1 MQFFSRVRENFRAR
15 PGLQPGEI
23 ARVINMPVGEQDG
36 FDEIGLEPQPA
47 NKPADEERFTD
58 HAGVNHHARITLF
71 EQVTTAHDSANG
83 VKSRWHIAHA
93 DAFSTAPAGLKEV
106 RALRWLCGSN
116 SVSNMSKIVGIDL
129 GTTNSLVATVDSG
142 IPYVIAD
149 ADGRRLTPSV
159 VHYPAADATPV
170 VGHSAHRVRAVRP
183 TETVYSVKRFIGRRG
198 TEISEEDKS
207 VSFPLNAT
215 VAGSVMISLHGR
227 NFTPEEISAEV
238 LKKLK
243 RDSEAALGET
253 VARAV
258 ITVPAYFNDAQRNA
272 TKRAGE
278 IAGFTVERIINE
290 PTAAA
295 LAYGLDKLK
304 EKSKIAVY
312 DLGGGTFDL
321 SVLELSEGVFQVLAT
336 NGNTRLGGDD
346 LDRRLVDLLVAKIRE
361 AGGPKLTRS
370 HQREEAEITS
380 VELGNPSPHVGSY
393 DRLVTLARVREAAE
407 LAKIRLSTVAETEIT
422 LPFLT
427 PDFSFHYQLTR
438 AELEHVTRDIILRTR
453 QHCLRAL
460 ADAKLE
466 PKDLDQVILVGG
478 QTRMPL
484 VRELVSE
491 WFGCAEFEET
501 RGTLRLG
508 AEYHRPAG
516 PQLNTSQN
524 PDEAVALGAAIQA
537 EILSGGFKQVLLL
550 DVTPLSLGVET
561 FGGLMNVI
569 IPRNS
574 TIPVKAG
581 EMFTT
586 AVDNQH
592 SMLIH
597 VLQGERERARDNWS
611 LGKFTL
617 EFEAAPRGVPRVGVQ
632 FEIDAN
638 GILHV
643 LARDTRTGRE
653 RIVEMKSAVDVDD
666 AAVAK
671 MVEESV
677 EHAFTDLATRRW
689 VEAKLKANELLA
701 ATRKGLA
708 DCEAELDADYAAQ
721 VSTAMGEVERALA
734 TEVSAS
740 GAGDIKR
747 LQAACAALDEA
758 TKPLADVLMDKAME
772 AMLRKRGAIS

>member
-1 MQFFSRVRENFRAR
+1 M
-15 PGLQPGEI
+15 
-23 ARVINMPVGEQDG
+23 
-36 FDEIGLEPQPA
+36 
-47 NKPADEERFTD
+47 
-58 HAGVNHHARITLF
+58 
-71 EQVTTAHDSANG
+71 
-83 VKSRWHIAHA
+83 KSFVCFVCFVVQSPPH
-93 DAFSTAPAGLKEV
+93 
-106 RALRWLCGSN
+106 
-116 SVSNMSKIVGIDL
+116 MSKIVGIDL

-142 IPYVIAD
+142 IPFVIAD
-149 ADGRRLTPSV
+149 VEGRRLTPSV
-159 VHYPAADATPV
+159 VHWPARDAEPI
-170 VGHSAHRVRAVRP
+170 VGHAANRVRLVKPA
-183 TETVYSVKRFIGRRG
+183 ETVYSVKRFIGLRG
-198 TEISEEDKS
+198 VDLTPEEMR
-207 VSFPLNAT
+207 VTYPIT
-215 VAGSVMISLHGR
+215 GQGSGPVRTPIHGR
-227 NFTPEEISAEV
+227 DFLPEEISAEV

-243 RDSEAALGET
+243 RDAEAALGEAVT
-253 VARAV
+253 RAV
-258 ITVPAYFNDAQRNA
+258 ITVPAYFNDAQRSA

-278 IAGFTVERIINE
+278 LAGFTVERIINE

-321 SVLELSEGVFQVLAT
+321 SILELSEGVFQVLAT

-346 LDRRLVDLLVAKIRE
+346 LDRRILDFLVEKIVA
-361 AGGPKLTRS
+361 AGGPDLSLVAADVRRLELKPEKL
-370 HQREEAEITS
+370 EPPY
-380 VELGNPSPHVGSY
+380 VGCYGEL
-393 DRLVTLARVREAAE
+393 LAALSRIREAAE
-407 LAKIRLSTVAETEIT
+407 QAKIKLSAETETEIA

-427 PDFSFHYQLTR
+427 PGFSFRYKLTR
-438 AELEHVTRDIILRTR
+438 AELENLTHDIILRSR

-466 PKDLDQVILVGG
+466 AKNLDQIILVGG

-484 VRELVSE
+484 VRKLVGE
-491 WFGCAEFEET
+491 WFGCADFEET
-501 RGTLRLG
+501 RGGIRLG
-508 AEYHRPAG
+508 ADYHKATG

-537 EILSGGFKQVLLL
+537 EILSGGFRSVLLL
-550 DVTPLSLGVET
+550 DVTPLSLGLET
-561 FGGLMNVI
+561 FGGLFNVI

-586 AVDNQH
+586 AVDHQR

-597 VLQGERERARDNWS
+597 VLQGERERAKDNWS
-611 LGKFTL
+611 LGQFTL

-653 RIVEMKSAVDVDD
+653 RVVEMKSAVDVDD
-666 AAVAK
+666 VAVQQ

-677 EHAFTDLATRRW
+677 EHAFEDLAARRW
-689 VEAKLKANELLA
+689 VEARLKANELIT
-701 ATRKGLA
+701 ATRKGVASCAEELA
-708 DCEAELDADYAAQ
+708 ADYQGQLEAALREAEQTLAGEDAETR
-721 VSTAMGEVERALA
+721 V
-734 TEVSAS
+734 
-740 GAGDIKR
+740 GDVKK

-758 TKPLADVLMDKAME
+758 TKPLAELLMDKAME